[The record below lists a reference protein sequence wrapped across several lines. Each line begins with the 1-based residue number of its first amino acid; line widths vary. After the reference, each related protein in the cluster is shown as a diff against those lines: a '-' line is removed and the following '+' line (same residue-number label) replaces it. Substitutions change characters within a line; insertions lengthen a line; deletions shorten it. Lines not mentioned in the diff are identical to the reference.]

1 MGFYL
6 GVGGVIT
13 FKNSKKLAEVV
24 KKAPLDRIVIETD
37 APYLAPEPYRGKRN
51 CSLYLKYV
59 INEIAAIKGLTAKE
73 VIDKTEDN
81 AKKLYKL
88 V

>member
-13 FKNSKKLAEVV
+13 FKNSRKLVEVV
-24 KKAPLDRIVIETD
+24 EKAPLDRIVIETD

-51 CSLYLKYV
+51 CSIYLKYV
-59 INEIAAIKGLTAKE
+59 IDEIARIKKISQKRSYRYHGNKCK
-73 VIDKTEDN
+73 KT
-81 AKKLYKL
+81 L
-88 V
+88 